1 MPESLEDLVE
11 LLDLEMIDV
20 DLFRGRQ
27 PHTSMQR
34 VFGGQVLGQALAAAS
49 RTSIPSGSCTRC
61 TGTSCAPATPPYR
74 SSTARSRPGTAARSA
89 VAGWSRRRTASRSS
103 TCPRPSSGRS
113 PGWTTRTRCRTT
125 SYRRRRRRRL
135 ATVLE
140 ARSGRKAADWD
151 KEWAALD
158 VRLAGVTGRQ
168 FWIRAAGKLPDDPAL
183 HACVLAYAS
192 DLTLLGASLLP
203 HGIVIGDR
211 RIQPASLDHALWFH
225 REFRADEWLLYDQ
238 VVSVR
243 VRRPRVRHRPAL
255 HRGRAPHRLSSA
267 GRPHPPGR
275 PGPGRERLA
284 ASDTVEAC
292 RSAL

>member
-27 PHTSMQR
+27 PQTAMQR
-34 VFGGQVLGQALAAAS
+34 VFGGQVLGQALVAAS
-49 RTSIPSGSCTRC
+49 RTVDPERVVHSLHGYFLRAGDTAVPIVYRPEPTRDGGSF
-61 TGTSCAPATPPYR
+61 S
-74 SSTARSRPGTAARSA
+74 
-89 VAGWSRRRTASRSS
+89 SRRVVASQNG
-103 TCPRPSSGRS
+103 RPIFYMSASFQRPE
-113 PGWTTRTRCRTT
+113 PGLDHQDPMPSDLVPPDEAPT
-125 SYRRRRRRRL
+125 L
-135 ATVLE
+135 ASVLE
-140 ARSGRKAADWD
+140 ARSGRRAADWD

-168 FWIRAAGKLPDDPAL
+168 FWIRAAGKLPDDRAL

-225 REFRADEWLLYDQ
+225 RDFRADEWLLYDQ
-238 VVSVR
+238 ASPSASGARGFATGRLFTESGQLVASVAQEGLI
-243 VRRPRVRHRPAL
+243 RPVGL
-255 HRGRAPHRLSSA
+255 DL
-267 GRPHPPGR
+267 
-275 PGPGRERLA
+275 E
-284 ASDTVEAC
+284 E
-292 RSAL
+292 

>member
-11 LLDLEMIDV
+11 LLDLEKIDV

-27 PHTSMQR
+27 PQTSMQR

-49 RTSIPSGSCTRC
+49 RTVEPERIVHSLHGYFLRGGDTSVPIIYRPEPTRDGGSF
-61 TGTSCAPATPPYR
+61 S
-74 SSTARSRPGTAARSA
+74 
-89 VAGWSRRRTASRSS
+89 SRRVVASQNGKPIFYMSAS
-103 TCPRPSSGRS
+103 FQRPESGLDHQD
-113 PGWTTRTRCRTT
+113 PVPDDLVAPDEAPT
-125 SYRRRRRRRL
+125 L
-135 ATVLE
+135 AAVLE

-151 KEWAALD
+151 REWAALD

-203 HGIVIGDR
+203 HNIVIGDR

-225 REFRADEWLLYDQ
+225 RPFRADEWLLYDQ
-238 VVSVR
+238 ASPSASGARGFATGRLFTEDGHLVASVAQEGLI
-243 VRRPRVRHRPAL
+243 RPVGL
-255 HRGRAPHRLSSA
+255 DL
-267 GRPHPPGR
+267 
-275 PGPGRERLA
+275 
-284 ASDTVEAC
+284 D
-292 RSAL
+292 

>member
-11 LLDLEMIDV
+11 LLDLEKIDV

-27 PHTSMQR
+27 PQTSMQR
-34 VFGGQVLGQALAAAS
+34 VFGGQVLGQALAAAG
-49 RTSIPSGSCTRC
+49 RTVDAERVVHSLHGYFLRAGDTSVPIVYRAEPTRDGGSF
-61 TGTSCAPATPPYR
+61 S
-74 SSTARSRPGTAARSA
+74 
-89 VAGWSRRRTASRSS
+89 SRRVVASQNGKPIFYMSAS
-103 TCPRPSSGRS
+103 FQRPE
-113 PGWTTRTRCRTT
+113 PGLDHQDPMPDDAVPPEEAP
-125 SYRRRRRRRL
+125 RL

-140 ARSGRKAADWD
+140 ARSGRPAADWD

-225 REFRADEWLLYDQ
+225 RPFRADEWLLYDQ
-238 VVSVR
+238 SSPSASGARGFATGRLYNESGSLVASVAQEGLI
-243 VRRPRVRHRPAL
+243 RPVGL
-255 HRGRAPHRLSSA
+255 DLD
-267 GRPHPPGR
+267 
-275 PGPGRERLA
+275 E
-284 ASDTVEAC
+284 SD
-292 RSAL
+292 

>member
-11 LLDLEMIDV
+11 LLDLEMIEV

-27 PHTSMQR
+27 PETSLQR

-49 RTSIPSGSCTRC
+49 RTVDPERVVHSLHGYFLRAGDTAVPIIYRPEPTRDG
-61 TGTSCAPATPPYR
+61 GTFS
-74 SSTARSRPGTAARSA
+74 
-89 VAGWSRRRTASRSS
+89 SRRVVASQHGKPIFYMSAS
-103 TCPRPSSGRS
+103 FQRPE
-113 PGWTTRTRCRTT
+113 PGLDHQDPMPEDLVPPEEAP
-125 SYRRRRRRRL
+125 RL

-158 VRLAGVTGRQ
+158 VRLAGLSGRQ
-168 FWIRAAGKLPDDPAL
+168 FWIRAAGKLPDDRAL

-203 HGIVIGDR
+203 HGIVIGDP

-225 REFRADEWLLYDQ
+225 RDFRADEWLLYDQ
-238 VVSVR
+238 AS
-243 VRRPRVRHRPAL
+243 PSA
-255 HRGRAPHRLSSA
+255 SSA
-267 GRPHPPGR
+267 RGFATGRLYTESGQ
-275 PGPGRERLA
+275 LA
-284 ASDTVEAC
+284 ASVAQEGLIRPVGLDLSE
-292 RSAL
+292 

>member
-27 PHTSMQR
+27 PQTAMQR
-34 VFGGQVLGQALAAAS
+34 VFGGQVLGQALVAAS
-49 RTSIPSGSCTRC
+49 RTVDPERVVHSLHGYFLRAGDTAVPIVYRPEPTRDGGSF
-61 TGTSCAPATPPYR
+61 S
-74 SSTARSRPGTAARSA
+74 
-89 VAGWSRRRTASRSS
+89 SRRVVASQNG
-103 TCPRPSSGRS
+103 RPIFYMSASFQRPE
-113 PGWTTRTRCRTT
+113 PGLDHQDPMPSDLVPPDEAPT
-125 SYRRRRRRRL
+125 L
-135 ATVLE
+135 ASVLE
-140 ARSGRKAADWD
+140 ARSGRRAADWD

-168 FWIRAAGKLPDDPAL
+168 FWIRAAGKLPDDRAL

-225 REFRADEWLLYDQ
+225 RDFRADEWLLYDQ
-238 VVSVR
+238 ASPSASGARGFATGRLFTESGQLIASVAQEGLI
-243 VRRPRVRHRPAL
+243 RPVGL
-255 HRGRAPHRLSSA
+255 DL
-267 GRPHPPGR
+267 
-275 PGPGRERLA
+275 E
-284 ASDTVEAC
+284 E
-292 RSAL
+292 

>member
-27 PHTSMQR
+27 PQTSMQR

-49 RTSIPSGSCTRC
+49 RTVDPERVVHSLHG
-61 TGTSCAPATPPYR
+61 YFL
-74 SSTARSRPGTAARSA
+74 RPGDTAVPIVYRPEPTRDGGTFS
-89 VAGWSRRRTASRSS
+89 SRRVVASQNGKPIFYMSAS
-103 TCPRPSSGRS
+103 YQRPE
-113 PGWTTRTRCRTT
+113 PGLDHQDPMPDDVVPPEEAP
-125 SYRRRRRRRL
+125 RL

-140 ARSGRKAADWD
+140 ARSGRSAADWD

-192 DLTLLGASLLP
+192 DLALLGASLLP
-203 HGIVIGDR
+203 HGIIIGDR
-211 RIQPASLDHALWFH
+211 RIQPASIDHALWFH
-225 REFRADEWLLYDQ
+225 RPFRADEWLLYDQ
-238 VVSVR
+238 SS
-243 VRRPRVRHRPAL
+243 PSASGA
-255 HRGRAPHRLSSA
+255 RGFATGRLYTQ
-267 GRPHPPGR
+267 PGA
-275 PGPGRERLA
+275 LA
-284 ASDTVEAC
+284 ASVAQEGLI
-292 RSAL
+292 RPVGLKL

>member
-11 LLDLEMIDV
+11 LLDLEKIDV

-27 PHTSMQR
+27 PQTSMQR
-34 VFGGQVLGQALAAAS
+34 VFGGQVLGQALAAAG
-49 RTSIPSGSCTRC
+49 RTVDAERLVHSLHGYFLRAGDTSVPIVYRAEPTRDGGSF
-61 TGTSCAPATPPYR
+61 S
-74 SSTARSRPGTAARSA
+74 
-89 VAGWSRRRTASRSS
+89 SRRVVASQNGKPIFYMSAS
-103 TCPRPSSGRS
+103 FQRPE
-113 PGWTTRTRCRTT
+113 PGLDHQDPMPDDVVPPEEAP
-125 SYRRRRRRRL
+125 RL

-140 ARSGRKAADWD
+140 ARSGRPAADWD
-151 KEWAALD
+151 REWASLD

-225 REFRADEWLLYDQ
+225 RPFRADEWLLYDQ
-238 VVSVR
+238 SSPSASGARGFATGRLYTESGQLIASVAQEGLI
-243 VRRPRVRHRPAL
+243 RPVGLDLNEPA
-255 HRGRAPHRLSSA
+255 
-267 GRPHPPGR
+267 
-275 PGPGRERLA
+275 
-284 ASDTVEAC
+284 
-292 RSAL
+292 

>member
-27 PHTSMQR
+27 PQTSMQR

-49 RTSIPSGSCTRC
+49 LTVDPERVVHSLHG
-61 TGTSCAPATPPYR
+61 YFL
-74 SSTARSRPGTAARSA
+74 RPGDTSVPIVYRPEPTRDGGSFS
-89 VAGWSRRRTASRSS
+89 SRRVVASQNGKPIFYMSAS
-103 TCPRPSSGRS
+103 YQRPE
-113 PGWTTRTRCRTT
+113 PGLDHQDPMPDDVVPPEEAP
-125 SYRRRRRRRL
+125 RL

-140 ARSGRKAADWD
+140 AQSGRAAADWD
-151 KEWAALD
+151 REWSALD

-203 HGIVIGDR
+203 HGIIIGDR

-225 REFRADEWLLYDQ
+225 RPFRADEWLLYDQ
-238 VVSVR
+238 SSPSASGARGFATGRLYAQTGALIASVAQEGLI
-243 VRRPRVRHRPAL
+243 RPVGLDADL
-255 HRGRAPHRLSSA
+255 L
-267 GRPHPPGR
+267 
-275 PGPGRERLA
+275 
-284 ASDTVEAC
+284 T
-292 RSAL
+292 

>member
-11 LLDLEMIDV
+11 LLDLEKIDV

-27 PHTSMQR
+27 PQTSMQR

-49 RTSIPSGSCTRC
+49 RTVEPERTVHSLHGYFLRGGDTSVPIIYRPEPTRDGGSF
-61 TGTSCAPATPPYR
+61 S
-74 SSTARSRPGTAARSA
+74 
-89 VAGWSRRRTASRSS
+89 SRRVVASQNGKPIFYMSAS
-103 TCPRPSSGRS
+103 FQRPEQGLDHQDPMPGDLVS
-113 PGWTTRTRCRTT
+113 PDEAPT
-125 SYRRRRRRRL
+125 L
-135 ATVLE
+135 ASVFE

-225 REFRADEWLLYDQ
+225 RPFRADEWLLYDQ
-238 VVSVR
+238 ASPSASGARGFATGRLFTEDGHLIASVAQEGLI
-243 VRRPRVRHRPAL
+243 RPVGL
-255 HRGRAPHRLSSA
+255 DL
-267 GRPHPPGR
+267 
-275 PGPGRERLA
+275 
-284 ASDTVEAC
+284 D
-292 RSAL
+292 

>member
-27 PHTSMQR
+27 PDTSAQR

-49 RTSIPSGSCTRC
+49 RTVDPERQVHSLHG
-61 TGTSCAPATPPYR
+61 YFL
-74 SSTARSRPGTAARSA
+74 RPGDTGVPIVYRPEPTRDGRTFS
-89 VAGWSRRRTASRSS
+89 SRRVVASQNGKPIFYMSAS
-103 TCPRPSSGRS
+103 YQRPERGLDHAD
-113 PGWTTRTRCRTT
+113 PMPDDLVPPDKAQT
-125 SYRRRRRRRL
+125 L
-135 ATVLE
+135 ASVFE
-140 ARSGRKAADWD
+140 AASGRKAEDWN

-158 VRLAGVTGRQ
+158 VRLAGVTGRRY
-168 FWIRAAGKLPDDPAL
+168 WIRAAGKLPDDPAL

-203 HGIVIGDR
+203 HGLIIGDR

-238 VVSVR
+238 ASPSGSGARGFATGRLFTEDGRLIASVAQEGLI
-243 VRRPRVRHRPAL
+243 RPIGL
-255 HRGRAPHRLSSA
+255 DLD
-267 GRPHPPGR
+267 
-275 PGPGRERLA
+275 E
-284 ASDTVEAC
+284 DTE
-292 RSAL
+292 

>member
-11 LLDLEMIDV
+11 LLDLEKIDV

-27 PHTSMQR
+27 PQTAMQR

-49 RTSIPSGSCTRC
+49 RTVEPERFVHSLHGYFLRA
-61 TGTSCAPATPPYR
+61 GDTSVPIIYR
-74 SSTARSRPGTAARSA
+74 SEPTRDGGSFS
-89 VAGWSRRRTASRSS
+89 SRRVVASQNGKPIFYMSAS
-103 TCPRPSSGRS
+103 FQRPEQGLDHQD
-113 PGWTTRTRCRTT
+113 PMPDDLVAPDEAPT
-125 SYRRRRRRRL
+125 L
-135 ATVLE
+135 ASVLE

-151 KEWAALD
+151 KEWSALD

-168 FWIRAAGKLPDDPAL
+168 FWIRAAGKLADDPAL

-225 REFRADEWLLYDQ
+225 RPFRADEWLLYDQ
-238 VVSVR
+238 ASPSASGARGFATGRLFTESGNLVASVAQEGLI
-243 VRRPRVRHRPAL
+243 RPVGL
-255 HRGRAPHRLSSA
+255 DL
-267 GRPHPPGR
+267 
-275 PGPGRERLA
+275 
-284 ASDTVEAC
+284 D
-292 RSAL
+292 